1 MRTAHGTTGRGL
13 LHAAA
18 ALVLA
23 ATLGGCAAA
32 SAPKGPPP
40 FPPPGPDCEA
50 ICHHQYKECA
60 NGDPCMMVVEC
71 DMEVCIPRKQ
81 DCLAHCASGH

>member
-1 MRTAHGTTGRGL
+1 MKRRGAHVL
-13 LHAAA
+13 ALA
-18 ALVLA
+18 ALATILA
-23 ATLGGCAAA
+23 ACAGAKPPQLGTPA
-32 SAPKGPPP
+32 

-60 NGDPCMMVVEC
+60 NGSRCMMVAQC
-71 DMEVCIPRKQ
+71 DMEVCIPEKQ